1 MNEITKELLDALKGA
16 VAQMNLAAECV
27 ERGRHDEAI
36 LHLRSLTRGRS
47 EAIAKAK
54 AFLAAPQPSAD
65 EPVTDSYVQTV
76 PDKCDR
82 IVWRGRYIHLSVGQ
96 ETTPQPADDGWIPW
110 NGGDCPVEVG
120 TRVDAKYRDG
130 ETAYNIPAEYCA
142 EYPCSGS
149 ALDWSHMENDYDIIA
164 YRVVKP

>member
-27 ERGRHDEAI
+27 ERGWHDEAI

-47 EAIAKAK
+47 EAIAKAE
-54 AFLAAPQPSAD
+54 ATLAATQS
-65 EPVTDSYVQTV
+65 
-76 PDKCDR
+76 
-82 IVWRGRYIHLSVGQ
+82 
-96 ETTPQPADDGWIPW
+96 DDGWIPW

-120 TRVDAKYRDG
+120 TRVDAKFRDG
-130 ETAYNIPAEYCA
+130 EKAYNVPAGDCA
-142 EYPCSGS
+142 EDPDSRS
-149 ALDWSHMENDYDIIA
+149 ALDWSHMESDYDIIA